1 MLFGVNIIL
10 IFGIINFVLVLFQM
24 LSGLRVFRI
33 NFKIHRRIGIT
44 LFFTATIHGTLA
56 ILINLI

>member
-10 IFGIINFVLVLFQM
+10 VLGIINFILVLFQL

-33 NFKIHRRIGIT
+33 NFKIHKAFGVT
-44 LFFTATIHGTLA
+44 LFITASLHGALALLIH
-56 ILINLI
+56 

>member
-10 IFGIINFVLVLFQM
+10 ILGIINFVLVLFQL

-33 NFKIHRRIGIT
+33 NFKIHRGFGIT
-44 LFFTATIHGTLA
+44 LFITATIHGVLA
-56 ILINLI
+56 ILI